1 MPIGTA
7 GVERSFSTMNRVLNS
22 ARCRLLPDHVN
33 SFMQI
38 SIEGPR
44 IPESDIRDGT
54 EQEDEDVERLIKEAV
69 RIWNL
74 KLHR

>member
-1 MPIGTA
+1 MK
-7 GVERSFSTMNRVLNS
+7 
-22 ARCRLLPDHVN
+22 
-33 SFMQI
+33 I

-44 IPESDIRDGT
+44 NPDIRDET